1 VGGVDLGKVSLQ
13 EMFVSEGAVAVLVRT
28 DVVPTPEMRDVVVS
42 RQSLFLLRKDRV
54 SKT

>member
-1 VGGVDLGKVSLQ
+1 
-13 EMFVSEGAVAVLVRT
+13 MFVSEGAVAVLVRT

-42 RQSLFLLRKDRV
+42 HQGPFLLHKDRV